1 MLQLWVAHHKDED
14 KKVNGIE
21 KVVGYH
27 AIHFYVDL
35 LSKESK
41 EGVFFVSIFFSKFVS
56 LSPLNSF

>member
-1 MLQLWVAHHKDED
+1 MLQLCVAHHKDED
-14 KKVNGIE
+14 EKVKRIE

-35 LSKESK
+35 LSEESK
-41 EGVFFVSIFFSKFVS
+41 EGVFFVSFFFSKFVS